1 VKALLRREADDWP
14 FVMGNDNRVITL
26 IEQFEKVLEQATN
39 IRSIACVISMLW
51 GIGVFDVARNM
62 GTSVQVNQ
70 NYYGKHGTP
79 TKLATQLGG

>member
-1 VKALLRREADDWP
+1 
-14 FVMGNDNRVITL
+14 M
-26 IEQFEKVLEQATN
+26 ATN